1 MTTDTASP
9 NVDAAPPVHAPLY
22 LSRLILNPR
31 DRAVQRDIADCR
43 DLHRTVLRAFPN
55 VSETPEASADDTAP
69 GDGAR
74 SRFALLYRGDIDD
87 RGVPTLLVQ
96 SGHTP
101 NWAAL
106 TGRSARYLLREVE
119 IKDIAASYAALTA
132 EQVLSFKLHANPTK
146 KVDPRQDKDPARR
159 NGRRVVLVTE
169 EEQLG
174 WIVRKGEQSGFDLMR
189 RGDGSPTVQVSLV
202 QRVVGHGPPD
212 TRTFGAV
219 TFGGVLRVTDA
230 NLLRAAL
237 VVGIGSGKAYG
248 FGLLSLARVRGM
260 NP

>member
-1 MTTDTASP
+1 MTTDTAP
-9 NVDAAPPVHAPLY
+9 PHVDAAPPTSAPLY
-22 LSRLILNPR
+22 LSRLTLNPR
-31 DRAVQRDIADCR
+31 DRAVQRDLADCR

-55 VSETPEASADDTAP
+55 LRETPDTGEDNAP

-74 SRFALLYRGDIDD
+74 SRFSLLYRLDESPSGLP
-87 RGVPTLLVQ
+87 VLLVQ
-96 SGHTP
+96 SGAYPDWGTLRGHST
-101 NWAAL
+101 
-106 TGRSARYLLREVE
+106 RYLLKEAE
-119 IKDIAASYAALTA
+119 IKDVAASYSALTA
-132 EQVLSFKLHANPTK
+132 GQMLTFKLHANPTK
-146 KVDPRQDKDPARR
+146 KVDLRQDKDPERR
-159 NGRRVVLVTE
+159 NGRRVVLVKE

-189 RGDGSPTVQVSLV
+189 RGDGSPTVQVSPV